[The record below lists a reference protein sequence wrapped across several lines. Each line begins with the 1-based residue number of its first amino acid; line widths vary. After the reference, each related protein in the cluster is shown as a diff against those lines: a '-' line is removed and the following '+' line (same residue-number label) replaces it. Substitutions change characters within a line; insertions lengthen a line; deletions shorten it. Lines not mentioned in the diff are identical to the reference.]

1 MQENITFLKKIW
13 KLEKFSQNFDIFS
26 IPNAITQKV
35 LKLQISDGVHWK
47 AKNVSFPNNIIWDF

>member
-1 MQENITFLKKIW
+1 MTAGHLKGITYKKI
-13 KLEKFSQNFDIFS
+13 EKFSQNLDNFY

-47 AKNVSFPNNIIWDF
+47 AKNVSFPNNIA